1 MTARPRAPAE
11 PADEAAE
18 DTGVDDRAGEAGE
31 AGARQPICTVAF
43 CPLCTAVTAIGEMR
57 PEVVEHLLLAGR
69 EFLLAVRAVVDA
81 RLEATEAQPAKARIE
96 RISIE

>member
-1 MTARPRAPAE
+1 MTARRRAPAE
-11 PADEAAE
+11 PADESVEGAA
-18 DTGVDDRAGEAGE
+18 VDDRAGEAGE
-31 AGARQPICTVAF
+31 AGPRQPICTVAF

-57 PEVVEHLLLAGR
+57 PEVVEHLMLAGR